1 MVLTKCTVLYLIMG
15 HINEKFEGMVGK
27 YTIIPISSISTDT
40 STCPQIH
47 CTCKQKCIKV
57 KYIMKSSIISF
68 YHQKTSAPYEKNPC
82 KYNTAHYRC

>member
-15 HINEKFEGMVGK
+15 QINEKFEGMVGK

-57 KYIMKSSIISF
+57 KYNSEVLNNKFLSS
-68 YHQKTSAPYEKNPC
+68 KNFC
-82 KYNTAHYRC
+82 TL